1 MTVDRQ
7 KTSIFGSVAMILT
20 FLYVCAAYTF
30 TYIESASRVCFVLA
44 VLLLA
49 AATLQVLVEGRRF
62 PQYFYLP
69 WIFLAFCAISII
81 WSQDSEEG
89 MMATAQNSL
98 AHVRRARRLAGGA
111 PGKVLESHPLGD
123 DYRRMRA
130 CCNFGASSSRNGSTG
145 PKAPGSPATPT
156 ILQCAFPSRP

>member
-30 TYIESASRVCFVLA
+30 TYIAGASSVCYVLA
-44 VLLLA
+44 VLLLV
-49 AATLQVLVEGRRF
+49 AATLQVLVEGRGF

-69 WIFLAFCAISII
+69 WIFLAFLRDFHHLVSGQRGRDDGNGA
-81 WSQDSEEG
+81 
-89 MMATAQNSL
+89 NSL
-98 AHVRRARRLAGGA
+98 THVRRARRLAGGA

-123 DYRRMRA
+123 DYRRVLRLLQLRCIKFEKRVYRA
-130 CCNFGASSSRNGSTG
+130 E
-145 PKAPGSPATPT
+145 APGSPATPT

>member
-1 MTVDRQ
+1 MTVNRQ

-30 TYIESASRVCFVLA
+30 TYIAGASSVCYVLA
-44 VLLLA
+44 VLLLV
-49 AATLQVLVEGRRF
+49 AATLQVLVEGRGF

-89 MMATAQNSL
+89 MMATAQTASPMFGGL
-98 AHVRRARRLAGGA
+98 GVWLVAPREGLGKPSSGRRLSARSRLLQLRCI
-111 PGKVLESHPLGD
+111 KFEKRV
-123 DYRRMRA
+123 YRA
-130 CCNFGASSSRNGSTG
+130 E
-145 PKAPGSPATPT
+145 APGSPATPT